1 MFYETKSGILDI
13 LFVTIHNER
22 TEFLADLMN
31 LYFLAKVLLLS
42 LITQTFILGEKPHLW
57 SSQARERN
65 ETEHYLTAY
74 EKGTC
79 TYLQQYTC
87 LQFPLYLALQTV
99 CNCFERRSDTLH
111 WNSILTALKDTR

>member
-1 MFYETKSGILDI
+1 MFYKTKCGILDI
-13 LFVTIHNER
+13 LFVTIHNEK

-65 ETEHYLTAY
+65 ETEHYLTAQHMRRELVHIY
-74 EKGTC
+74 NNIHVC
-79 TYLQQYTC
+79 S
-87 LQFPLYLALQTV
+87 FLYIWHCKLSA
-99 CNCFERRSDTLH
+99 
-111 WNSILTALKDTR
+111 IALKDAVIHCIGIAF